1 MSLESDVERGMQAQR
16 LLKDPMV
23 VEAFQTVAKTLHEA
37 WERCPVRDR
46 EGQHELRLMLELLSQ
61 LKSFFDLALSDGELA
76 AQTIHAREES
86 KKGYSPAQW
95 KREYYGY

>member
-16 LLKDPMV
+16 LLKDPLI
-23 VEAFQTVAKTLHEA
+23 VEAFSTLRQTLLEA
-37 WERCPVRDR
+37 FERCPIRDR
-46 EGQHELRLMLELLSQ
+46 EGQHELRLMLELLGQ
-61 LKSFFDLALSDGELA
+61 FKSFFDLAVSDGELA